1 MIMLAAAAPL
11 VKLAPDTTPEQQSGV
26 RDIDQALTI
35 FWALVERLRVAA
47 EEEQPIPQFKFR
59 EFEDGSRA
67 TWRVRFPPRNGAGA
81 A

>member
-1 MIMLAAAAPL
+1 LFA
-11 VKLAPDTTPEQQSGV
+11 TYE
-26 RDIDQALTI
+26 RDLT
-35 FWALVERLRVAA
+35 VGSK
-47 EEEQPIPQFKFR
+47 FKFR